1 MAVLV
6 TGGAGY
12 IGSHTVAELL
22 RQGEDVIILDNLE
35 KGHREAVL
43 GGKFVQADLRSIEQ
57 VREVFR
63 ENDIEAVIHFAAYIE
78 VGESVADPLKYYNNN
93 VISSLNL
100 LTVMQENGVNK
111 IVFSSTAAT
120 YGIPESIPIKET
132 DKTVPINPYGETKLA
147 VEKILKWADNAYAIK
162 HVVLRYFN
170 ACGAHICGAIGE
182 AHSPESHLI
191 PIILQVAQGKRD
203 EIKLFGSDYDTF
215 DGTCVRDYVHV
226 SDLAQAHVLALKH
239 LRNGAQSDVFNLGN
253 GKGFS
258 NRQVVEVARDVTG
271 MPIKAVDAP
280 RRPGD
285 PAVLVASSEKAMKVL
300 GWKPEF
306 ADLSKIVET
315 AWNWHKNNPNGYEK

>member
-22 RQGEDVIILDNLE
+22 KQGEDVIILDNLE
-35 KGHREAVL
+35 KGHKEAVL
-43 GGKFVQADLRSIEQ
+43 GGKFVRADLRSIEQ

-100 LTVMQENGVNK
+100 LTVMQENGVKK

-147 VEKILKWADNAYAIK
+147 VEKILKWADNAYGIK
-162 HVVLRYFN
+162 HAVLRYFN
-170 ACGAHICGAIGE
+170 ACGAHISGAIGE

-239 LRNGAQSDVFNLGN
+239 LRNGAQSDIFNLGN

-258 NRQVVEVARDVTG
+258 NRQVVEVAREVTG
-271 MPIKAVDAP
+271 KPIKAVDAP

-285 PAVLVASSEKAMKVL
+285 PATLVASSEKAMNVL

-306 ADLSKIVET
+306 ADLNKIVET
-315 AWNWHKNNPNGYEK
+315 AWNWHKDHPNGYDK

>member
-22 RQGEDVIILDNLE
+22 RQGEEVITLDNLE
-35 KGHREAVL
+35 KGHKEAVL

-63 ENDIEAVIHFAAYIE
+63 ENNIEAVIHFAAYIE

-100 LTVMQENGVNK
+100 LTVMQENDVKK

-120 YGIPESIPIKET
+120 YGIPDSIPIKET
-132 DKTVPINPYGETKLA
+132 DNTAPINPYGETKLA
-147 VEKILKWADNAYAIK
+147 VEKMLKWADNAYAIK

-170 ACGAHICGAIGE
+170 ACGAHISGAIGE

-306 ADLSKIVET
+306 ADLNKIVET
-315 AWNWHKNNPNGYEK
+315 AWNWHKNNPNGYDK

>member
-22 RQGEDVIILDNLE
+22 KQGEDVIILDNLE
-35 KGHREAVL
+35 KGHKEAVL

-63 ENDIEAVIHFAAYIE
+63 ENNIEAVIHFAAYIE

-100 LTVMQENGVNK
+100 LTVMQENGVK
-111 IVFSSTAAT
+111 MIVFSSTAAT

-147 VEKILKWADNAYAIK
+147 VEKILKWVDNAYGIK
-162 HVVLRYFN
+162 HAVLRYFN
-170 ACGAHICGAIGE
+170 ACGAHISGAIGE

-239 LRNGAQSDVFNLGN
+239 LRNGAQSDIFNLGN

-258 NRQVVEVARDVTG
+258 NRQVVEVAREVTG
-271 MPIKAVDAP
+271 KPIKAVDAP

-285 PAVLVASSEKAMKVL
+285 PATLVASSEKAMNVL

-315 AWNWHKNNPNGYEK
+315 AWNRHKNHPKGYEK

>member
-22 RQGEDVIILDNLE
+22 SQGEEVIILDNLE
-35 KGHREAVL
+35 KGHKEAVL
-43 GGKFVQADLRSIEQ
+43 GGKLVQADLRSIEQ

-100 LTVMQENGVNK
+100 LTVMQENGVKK

-120 YGIPESIPIKET
+120 YGIPDSIPIKET

-170 ACGAHICGAIGE
+170 ACGAHISGAIGE

-306 ADLSKIVET
+306 ADLDKIVET
-315 AWNWHKNNPNGYEK
+315 AWNWHKNNPNGYDK

>member
-22 RQGEDVIILDNLE
+22 RQGEEVITLDNLE
-35 KGHREAVL
+35 KGHKEAVL

-63 ENDIEAVIHFAAYIE
+63 ENNIEAVIHFAAYIE

-100 LTVMQENGVNK
+100 LTVMQENDVKK

-120 YGIPESIPIKET
+120 YGIPDSIPIKET
-132 DKTVPINPYGETKLA
+132 DNTAPINPYGETKLA
-147 VEKILKWADNAYAIK
+147 VEKMLKWADNAYAIK

-170 ACGAHICGAIGE
+170 ACGAHISGAIGE

-258 NRQVVEVARDVTG
+258 NRQVVEVARVVTG

-285 PAVLVASSEKAMKVL
+285 PAVLIASSEKAMKVL

-306 ADLSKIVET
+306 ADLNKIVET
-315 AWNWHKNNPNGYEK
+315 AWNWHKNNPNGYEI